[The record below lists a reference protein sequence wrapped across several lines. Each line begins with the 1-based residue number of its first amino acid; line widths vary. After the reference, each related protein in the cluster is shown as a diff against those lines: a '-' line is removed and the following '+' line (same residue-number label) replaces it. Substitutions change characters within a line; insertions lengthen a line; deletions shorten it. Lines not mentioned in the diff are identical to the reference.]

1 MAPAVVP
8 RVGFSQYSMGPP
20 TPLQDF
26 IYYTNS
32 SVERVVI
39 INQPSSV
46 LLFWHV
52 YSLYSHT
59 TLTILQQ
66 RLLSSIIILRQLYDR
81 EMFRYTELS

>member
-1 MAPAVVP
+1 
-8 RVGFSQYSMGPP
+8 MGPL

-39 INQPSSV
+39 VNQPSSV

-81 EMFRYTELS
+81 EMFRYAELS

>member
-1 MAPAVVP
+1 
-8 RVGFSQYSMGPP
+8 MGPP